1 MKSSRQPIVTILGHV
16 DHGKT
21 SLLDALRKTRVAAG
35 EAGGITQSIGAS
47 EITTKEGKKVTF
59 IDTPGHAAFSKMR
72 SRGAKVA
79 DIAIL
84 VVAAEDGIK
93 PQTQEAIDV
102 IKEAAV
108 PFIVAITKI
117 DLPSGDPEM
126 VKGQLEKQEIYLEGR
141 GGDTPV
147 VEVSSKT
154 GVGID
159 SLVETIILVAEVSQ
173 VSADAENS
181 LEAVVIET
189 EKDKG
194 GFSVS
199 FVVRD
204 GKISVGDLVS
214 SDGINAKI
222 RGLFNVLGKSVREI
236 LPGEAGL
243 ALGFSELPPVGAQIV
258 RGESQKTVV
267 SQNKTKGL
275 NEKEGYPIY
284 LKAKVA
290 GSLEALEASI
300 PAGINLVGAS
310 VGDVNETDI
319 FMAKAAGARIFVFE
333 SSIPSSVNR
342 LAETEGVGIERFEII
357 YELFLRLDEIIKK
370 GIVQIL
376 GKAEILASFP
386 FNNRKVAGSRV
397 TEGRINK
404 ADNLI
409 LMRGEKELGKVRIVS
424 LKKAKQ
430 EIVEARGGEEFGAI
444 FEPHLDFEVHDVLVS
459 VAK

>member
-1 MKSSRQPIVTILGHV
+1 MKTQRQPIVTILGHV

-47 EITTKEGKKVTF
+47 EITTKEGKKITF

-72 SRGAKVA
+72 SRGARVA

-102 IKEAAV
+102 IKDASV
-108 PFIVAITKI
+108 PFIIAITKI
-117 DLPSGDPEM
+117 DLPSADPEM
-126 VKGQLEKQEIYLEGR
+126 VKSQLEKQEIYLEGR

-154 GVGID
+154 GAGID
-159 SLVETIILVAEVSQ
+159 ALVDTIVLVSEVSN
-173 VSADAENS
+173 VSGDIENP

-189 EKDKG
+189 EKNKG

-204 GKISVGDLVS
+204 GKISVGEIVS
-214 SDGINAKI
+214 SDGISGKI
-222 RGLFNVLGKSVREI
+222 RGLFNVLGKSVKEI
-236 LPGEAGL
+236 LPGEAGQV
-243 ALGFSELPPVGAQIV
+243 LGFPELPNVGAQIV
-258 RGESQKTVV
+258 KGETQK
-267 SQNKTKGL
+267 S
-275 NEKEGYPIY
+275 EKEVKKSSKVEGFPIY

-290 GSLEALEASI
+290 GSLEALIASMPTGVSVI
-300 PAGINLVGAS
+300 GSG
-310 VGDVNETDI
+310 VGDVNETDV
-319 FMAKAAGARIFVFE
+319 FMAKASNARIFVFE
-333 SSIPSSVNR
+333 AGVPGTVNR
-342 LAETEGVGIERFEII
+342 LAETEGVGIEKFNII
-357 YELFLRLDEIIKK
+357 YELLLRLEDILKK

-376 GKAEILASFP
+376 GKAQILASFP
-386 FNNRKVAGSRV
+386 FNNKRVAGSKV
-397 TEGRINK
+397 FEGRINK
-404 ADNLI
+404 GDVLI
-409 LMRGEKELGKVRIVS
+409 LTRADKEIGKAKIAS
-424 LKKAKQ
+424 LRKGKQ
-430 EIVEARGGEEFGAI
+430 EIVEVKAGEEFGAI
-444 FEPHLDFEVHDVLVS
+444 LDPHLDFEVNDVLVS

>member
-47 EITTKEGKKVTF
+47 EITTKDGKKITF

-102 IKEAAV
+102 IKDAAV

-117 DLPSGDPEM
+117 DLQSADPEM

-159 SLVETIILVAEVSQ
+159 NLVETIVLVAEVVQ
-173 VSADAENS
+173 ISADEENP

-204 GKISVGDLVS
+204 GKISVTDEVS
-214 SDGINAKI
+214 SDGISARV

-243 ALGFSELPPVGAQIV
+243 ALGFSELPSVGAQIV
-258 RGESQKTVV
+258 KGQSEKSTVT
-267 SQNKTKGL
+267 SGKAKGFDK
-275 NEKEGYPIY
+275 KEGYPIY

-290 GSLEALEASI
+290 GSLEALEASL
-300 PAGINLVGAS
+300 PVGINLVGSS
-310 VGDVNETDI
+310 VGDVNESDI

-333 SSIPSSVNR
+333 SSVSSSVKK
-342 LAETEGVGIERFEII
+342 LAETEAVGIERFEII
-357 YELFLRLDEIIKK
+357 YELFLRLEDIIKK
-370 GIVQIL
+370 GIVQVL

-386 FNNRKVAGSRV
+386 FNNRKVAGSKV
-397 TEGRINK
+397 IEGRINK

-409 LMRGEKELGKVRIVS
+409 LMRGEKELGKVKIIS

-430 EIVEARGGEEFGAI
+430 EITEARAGEEFGAI
-444 FEPHLDFEVHDVLVS
+444 FDPHLDFQVGDVLVS

>member
-1 MKSSRQPIVTILGHV
+1 MKTSRQPIVTILGHV

-47 EITTKEGKKVTF
+47 EITTKDGKKITF

-102 IKEAAV
+102 IKDAAV
-108 PFIVAITKI
+108 PFIVAITKV
-117 DLPSGDPEM
+117 DLPSADPEM
-126 VKGQLEKQEIYLEGR
+126 VKSQLEKQEIYLEGR

-159 SLVETIILVAEVSQ
+159 SLVETIVLVSEVSQ
-173 VSADAENS
+173 VSADVDS
-181 LEAVVIET
+181 PLEAVVIET
-189 EKDKG
+189 AKEKG

-204 GKISVGDLVS
+204 GKISVGEMVS
-214 SDGINAKI
+214 SEGISAKI
-222 RGLFNVLGKSVREI
+222 RGLFNVLGKSVKEI
-236 LPGEAGL
+236 LPGEAGQ
-243 ALGFSELPPVGAQIV
+243 ALGFAELPAVGAQIV
-258 RGESQKTVV
+258 HGESQKTE
-267 SQNKTKGL
+267 TKQK
-275 NEKEGYPIY
+275 NNAKIEGFPIY

-290 GSLEALEASI
+290 GSLEALEASM
-300 PAGINLVGAS
+300 PAGVSIIGS
-310 VGDVNETDI
+310 GVGDVTESDI
-319 FMAKAAGARIFVFE
+319 FMAKAAGARVFLFE
-333 SSIPSSVNR
+333 SGVPGSVKR
-342 LAETEGVGIERFEII
+342 LADTEGVGIERFEII
-357 YELFLRLDEIIKK
+357 YELFLRLEDILKK
-370 GIVQIL
+370 GIVQVL
-376 GKAEILASFP
+376 GKAQILASFP
-386 FNNRKVAGSRV
+386 FNNKRVAGSKV
-397 TEGRINK
+397 IEGRINK
-404 ADNLI
+404 TDNLV
-409 LMRGEKELGKVRIVS
+409 LMRGEKEIGKAKIAS

-430 EIVEARGGEEFGAI
+430 EIMEAKAGEEFGAI
-444 FEPHLDFEVHDVLVS
+444 LDPHLDFEVGDVLVS

>member
-1 MKSSRQPIVTILGHV
+1 MKTSRQPIVTILGHV

-47 EITTKEGKKVTF
+47 EITTKEGKKITF

-84 VVAAEDGIK
+84 VIAAEDGIK

-102 IKEAAV
+102 IKDAAV
-108 PFIVAITKI
+108 PFIIAITKV
-117 DLPSGDPEM
+117 DLPSADPEM
-126 VKGQLEKQEIYLEGR
+126 VKGQLEKQEIYMEGR

-154 GVGID
+154 GLGID
-159 SLVETIILVAEVSQ
+159 SLIETIILVSEVSQ
-173 VSADAENS
+173 ISADSEGP

-189 EKDKG
+189 SKEKG

-204 GKISVGDLVS
+204 GKIKVSEIVS
-214 SDGINAKI
+214 SEGINAKI
-222 RGLFNVLGKSVREI
+222 RGLFNVQGKSVKEI
-236 LPGEAGL
+236 LPGEAGQ
-243 ALGFSELPPVGAQIV
+243 ALGFAELPVVGSQIV
-258 RGESQKTVV
+258 AGESQKVL
-267 SQNKTKGL
+267 Q
-275 NEKEGYPIY
+275 EKAKIAGSKDGFPIY

-290 GSLEALEASI
+290 GSLEALEASM
-300 PAGINLVGAS
+300 PAGVSIIGS
-310 VGDVNETDI
+310 GVGDVNETDI
-319 FMAKAAGARIFVFE
+319 FMAKAAEARIFLFE
-333 SSIPSSVNR
+333 SGVPASVKR
-342 LAETEGVGIERFEII
+342 LAETEGVGIERFQII
-357 YELFLRLDEIIKK
+357 YELFLRLEDIIKK
-370 GIVQIL
+370 GIVQVL
-376 GKAEILASFP
+376 GKAQILASFP
-386 FNNRKVAGSRV
+386 FNNKRVAGSKV
-397 TEGRINK
+397 LEGRINK
-404 ADNLI
+404 ADNLL
-409 LMRGEKELGKVRIVS
+409 LMRGEKEIGKVKIAS

-430 EIVEARGGEEFGAI
+430 EIMEAKAGEEFGAI
-444 FEPHLDFEVHDVLVS
+444 LDPHLDFEVGDVLVS